1 MKVSVV
7 GVSGASG
14 YVGSAVCQALRDAGH
29 VIIRLGRDSRSS
41 DREFTLAKAAS
52 CDLSGM
58 DTFIHCAWD
67 LTASSWEAI
76 RANNIDSARTLIA
89 RAKDAG
95 ISQFLFISS
104 MAAFAGC
111 QSMYGRSKLL
121 VEEAVLASRGTVVR
135 PGTVYGGS
143 GRGIVSAITGVMRRF
158 HIAPLIGG
166 GKQTLCTV
174 HIDDLTACIAKIV
187 EVPQYF
193 QGVRISA
200 AHRTPIELQAFLEA
214 IARNEGV
221 RPVYVPIPAW
231 MLYWPLR
238 LLEKLRFRVPL
249 RSDAVVSITSRPACE
264 EYFPL
269 PPECSV
275 AFRPL

>member
-1 MKVSVV
+1 
-7 GVSGASG
+7 
-14 YVGSAVCQALRDAGH
+14 
-29 VIIRLGRDSRSS
+29 
-41 DREFTLAKAAS
+41 
-52 CDLSGM
+52 M

-76 RANNIDSARTLIA
+76 RANNIDPARTLIV

-95 ISQFLFISS
+95 ISQFIFISS
-104 MAAFAGC
+104 MAAFTGC

-143 GRGIVSAITGVMRRF
+143 GGGIVRAITGVMRRF
-158 HIAPLIGG
+158 RIAPLIGG

-187 EVPQYF
+187 EVPQRF
-193 QGVRISA
+193 QGARISA
-200 AHRTPIELQAFLEA
+200 AHRTPIELQAFLQA

-221 RPVYVPIPAW
+221 RPIYVPIPAW
-231 MLYWPLR
+231 TLYWPLR
-238 LLEKLRFRVPL
+238 LLEKFGCRIPL
-249 RSDAVVSITSRPACE
+249 RSDAIVSITSRPACE

-269 PPECSV
+269 PPEFSV
-275 AFRPL
+275 GFRPL

>member
-1 MKVSVV
+1 MKMSVV

-14 YVGSAVCQALRDAGH
+14 YIGSAICQALKDAGH
-29 VIIRLGRDSRSS
+29 VVIRLGRDSKSS
-41 DREFTLAKAAS
+41 DREFTLAKADS

-58 DTFIHCAWD
+58 DTLIHCAWD

-76 RANNIDSARTLIA
+76 RVNNIAATQTLIV

-95 ISQFLFISS
+95 IAQFIFISS
-104 MAAFAGC
+104 MAAFVGC

-143 GRGIVSAITGVMRRF
+143 GGGIVRAITGVMRRF
-158 HIAPLIGG
+158 RIAPLIGG

-187 EVPQYF
+187 EVPQRF
-193 QGVRISA
+193 QGARISA

-214 IARNEGV
+214 IARSEGV

-231 MLYWPLR
+231 LLYWPLR
-238 LLEKLRFRVPL
+238 LLERLGCRVPL
-249 RSDAVVSITSRPACE
+249 RSDAVVSITSRPMRE

-269 PPECSV
+269 PPECAV
-275 AFRPL
+275 GFRPI